1 MRLTSNLIASVAM
14 ALAALFVTNLSAQNY
29 PGGPGGMPPA
39 KNGRFY
45 GKVVD
50 EKGKGV
56 GYATVQLSAMQPDPA
71 TKEMK
76 EVLLAGQITEDNGD
90 FSLENLPTKGEF
102 TLKISF
108 IGYTEIE
115 RKVSFD
121 KTGSDKDLGNI
132 PLVAAAQIL
141 ETVTVKAEAA
151 TTTLAL
157 DRKIYRV
164 DKDATTAGGNAQDA
178 LKNVPSLSVDVD
190 GNVTLR
196 NSSPQIFVDGR
207 PTTLSLDQIAADA
220 IESIEVIT
228 NPSAKY
234 DAGGGQAGIVNIVLK
249 KEKRIGYNGN
259 VRAGTDT
266 RGGYNAGGD
275 INARG
280 EKINLFASG
289 NFNRMHG
296 FSDAETR
303 RQNLFGDPLTTI
315 TQTTDNEMN
324 GFFANGR
331 AGLDWFVDNRNTLTF
346 SGNYT
351 RGKFQPEDV
360 ISIRTDSLFQDHTAF
375 TEAIRSSMNDRNF
388 RNLGASA
395 QFKHLFP
402 KAGAEWTADLNF
414 NRVKF
419 MGGGEFDT
427 QYLGSEFETHER
439 QEGEGSGQFIT
450 FQSDFVN
457 PITDKIKVEGGVRA
471 ALRSNTSGTDNSYFD
486 AASGQWVTVSTLAD
500 HFAFDDNVYA
510 AYGTFSQ
517 QFNKWGYQVGLR
529 AESSF
534 YSGEL
539 TDVDSSFSI
548 NYPISLFPSVFIT
561 RQLNELDNIQFSY
574 TRRINRPNFFQTMP
588 FTDFSDSL
596 NLQRGNPDLLPE
608 FTNSLEL
615 SYQNIFTK
623 GHNLLVSLYYKQATD
638 LITRYQFTEFNEDLG
653 KEVVVASFANSDKSI
668 AYGAE
673 ITVKNSFF
681 NKLDLTTNFNIYN
694 SKLDASNIESDLVTE
709 RVSWFVKENISLKL
723 PLQFT
728 LQLSGEYRSKASYTP
743 SNGNQMP
750 WMPGPTNTAQG
761 YTIENWFVDAALR
774 KDLFNNKASITLNVQ
789 DIFRTR
795 RNGTYT
801 SSDIFIQDT
810 WRVRDPQVARLNF
823 SYRFGKMDASLFKRK
838 NMKMNSQGMDMMQ

>member
-1 MRLTSNLIASVAM
+1 MSFALMMAVLLT
-14 ALAALFVTNLSAQNY
+14 TNLSAQNF
-29 PGGPGGMPPA
+29 PGGPGGMPPG

-108 IGYTEIE
+108 IGYSEIE

-121 KTGSDKDLGNI
+121 KTGFDKDLGNI
-132 PLVAAAQIL
+132 PLVATAQVL

-207 PTTLSLDQIAADA
+207 PTTLSLDQISADA

-419 MGGGEFDT
+419 MGGGEFNT
-427 QYLGSEFETHER
+427 EYLGSEFETHER
-439 QEGEGSGQFIT
+439 QEGKGSGQFIT

-486 AASGQWVTVSTLAD
+486 SATGQWVTVSTLAD

-510 AYGTFSQ
+510 AYSTFSQ
-517 QFNKWGYQVGLR
+517 QFKKWGYQVGLR

-534 YSGEL
+534 YSGRL
-539 TDVDSSFSI
+539 TDVDSSFAI
-548 NYPISLFPSVFIT
+548 NYPISLFPSVFVT
-561 RQLNELDNIQFSY
+561 RQLNDLDNIQFSY

-694 SKLDASNIESDLVTE
+694 SKLDASNIESDLITE

-743 SNGNQMP
+743 SSGNQMP

-810 WRVRDPQVARLNF
+810 WRVRDAQVARLNF

-838 NMKMNSQGMDMMQ
+838 NMKMNTQGMDMMQ